1 VIEIRGASGTGK
13 TSLLLSLAANYI
25 ASTSFSCFDIS
36 CKDEEESNHC
46 FGSSL
51 HSTSPPPVVILDSEH
66 DVHIP
71 NVAVAVRHAVLR
83 RWNETT
89 LIRKNMSSKQQ
100 QVPEE
105 EDEWKLID
113 AEIQQSLGRIH
124 IIQPRDYTTGFIP
137 TLESLRF
144 SLDQAAA
151 DTTKEDIARPPLMV
165 LMNSLSTFDALDQ
178 MYESL
183 PTTTSSST
191 SVINDKKFKQSGLS
205 SQNEFYRQLS
215 RLYYSHDV
223 ILVGTTR
230 QSSSSSSSASTPTK
244 KMMKKK
250 NGWSDLVTHTLLLEK
265 VIPGTREDMDGID
278 FVALVPL
285 EEGGDSGGGGTVV
298 PFLITSGGIH
308 C

>member
-1 VIEIRGASGTGK
+1 MQKYNYPWDVYTLFNHVI
-13 TSLLLSLAANYI
+13 
-25 ASTSFSCFDIS
+25 IS
-36 CKDEEESNHC
+36 
-46 FGSSL
+46 
-51 HSTSPPPVVILDSEH
+51 
-66 DVHIP
+66 
-71 NVAVAVRHAVLR
+71 
-83 RWNETT
+83 
-89 LIRKNMSSKQQ
+89 
-100 QVPEE
+100 
-105 EDEWKLID
+105 
-113 AEIQQSLGRIH
+113 
-124 IIQPRDYTTGFIP
+124 
-137 TLESLRF
+137 
-144 SLDQAAA
+144 
-151 DTTKEDIARPPLMV
+151 PPLMV

-230 QSSSSSSSASTPTK
+230 QNSSSSSSSASFVTTPTK